1 MKNKERLEGWRIA
14 LISVLVTLAVLI
26 LLAFI
31 IAIIQTGTAEVI
43 KDSLIDEYCSSIPLT
58 EARDL
63 EVCNESD

>member
-1 MKNKERLEGWRIA
+1 MENWRIV
-14 LISVLVTLAVLI
+14 LLSVLVTLAVLI
-26 LLAFI
+26 VIAFI

-43 KDSLIDEYCSSIPLT
+43 KDSLINEYCSSIPLT

>member
-1 MKNKERLEGWRIA
+1 MEKWRVA

-26 LLAFI
+26 ALAFI
-31 IAIIQTGTAEVI
+31 IAVIQTGTAEVI

-63 EVCNESD
+63 